1 MGGLLVRRA
10 VLAALAPALWIAPAL
25 ADVPILWRLGRAIA
39 RLATRVYAGMVI
51 EAAQTTPHA
60 LDALRGPLAALAGH
74 PALCPALRAEARALL
89 DGEAA

>member
-1 MGGLLVRRA
+1 MGVLMRRA

-39 RLATRVYAGMVI
+39 CTATRVYAGMII
-51 EAAQTTPHA
+51 EAARTTPHA
-60 LDALRGPLAALAGH
+60 LDTLREPLTALAGH
-74 PALCPALRAEARALL
+74 PAVCPAQRAEAQTLL

>member
-1 MGGLLVRRA
+1 MMGVLMRR
-10 VLAALAPALWIAPAL
+10 VMLAALAPALWIAPAL

-39 RLATRVYAGMVI
+39 RLATRVYAEMVI

-60 LDALRGPLAALAGH
+60 LDTLREPLTALAGH
-74 PALCPALRAEARALL
+74 PAVRPGQRAEARTLL